1 MKKSSPEG
9 SETEPKGSKAEIK
22 GSNADII
29 GSEENVEGVRV
40 REFVQAPNMALDL
53 EVWGGSEGLDNE
65 IRSTRIQKLGM
76 ALAGF
81 TDYIDS
87 SCVQVIGVS
96 EEDYLRALD
105 YKGRIAAVRRL
116 RNHSICC
123 ILITTGLDIPEGLPE
138 LSQEEK
144 IPVVR
149 TSIPSPIALTKITV
163 YLERRLAPRITIHGV
178 LLDIFGL
185 GVLIM
190 GPSGIGK
197 SECALELVLK
207 GHRLITDDYVE
218 ITRYG
223 IDKLSGSGAEALK
236 HHMEL
241 RGLGIINVRELFGI
255 SATGRSHDVDFAV
268 RLERWKSDAE
278 YDRLGLEQSSI
289 DYLGVSIPVIDMPV
303 APGRNV
309 ATLVEA
315 AARIQLL
322 RQRGYRPAL
331 QNNELRMTDDD

>member
-1 MKKSSPEG
+1 MKKPSAEA
-9 SETEPKGSKAEIK
+9 SEKDPKELEPDAKGSGIAPESPKEKIQ
-22 GSNADII
+22 
-29 GSEENVEGVRV
+29 GVTV
-40 REFVQAPNMALDL
+40 REFAQAPNTALDI
-53 EVWGGSEGLDNE
+53 EVWGGYDGLDNE

-81 TDYIDS
+81 TDYIDPN
-87 SCVQVIGVS
+87 CIQVIGVS
-96 EEDYLRALD
+96 EADYLRALD
-105 YKGRIAAVRRL
+105 PEAAVAAVGRL

-123 ILITTGLDIPEGLPE
+123 ILVTTGLDIPEGLPE
-138 LSQEEK
+138 LSREEK
-144 IPVVR
+144 IPIVR

-197 SECALELVLK
+197 SECAVELVLK

-223 IDKLSGSGAEALK
+223 IDKLSGSGAQALK

-241 RGLGIINVRELFGI
+241 RGLGIINIKELFGI
-255 SATGRSHDVDFAV
+255 SATGRSHDVDFAI
-268 RLERWKSDAE
+268 RLERWKSDEE
-278 YDRLGLEQSSI
+278 YDRLGLEQSKVE
-289 DYLGVSIPVIDMPV
+289 YLGVLIPLIVMPV
-303 APGRNV
+303 APGRNI
-309 ATLVEA
+309 ATLVEV

-331 QNNELRMTDDD
+331 QTELRMTNDE

>member
-1 MKKSSPEG
+1 LCIPKNLAGNAVKKSSPED
-9 SETEPKGSKAEIK
+9 SETATEGLEEEAGS
-22 GSNADII
+22 
-29 GSEENVEGVRV
+29 VTV
-40 REFVQAPNMALDL
+40 REFFESPNTTLDL
-53 EVWGGSEGLDNE
+53 DVLGGRDGLDNQ

-81 TDYIDS
+81 IDYIDPD
-87 SCVQVIGVS
+87 CVQVIGVS
-96 EEDYLRALD
+96 EANYLQALD
-105 YKGRIAAVRRL
+105 TEARIAAIRRL
-116 RNHSICC
+116 KNRKICC
-123 ILITTGLDIPEGLPE
+123 ILITTGLDVPDGLLE
-138 LSQEEK
+138 LSFEEK
-144 IPVVR
+144 IPILRCSVPS
-149 TSIPSPIALTKITV
+149 SISLTKITV
-163 YLERRLAPRITIHGV
+163 YLERRLAPHITIHGV
-178 LLDIFGL
+178 LLEVFGL

-218 ITRYG
+218 LTRYG
-223 IDKLSGSGAEALK
+223 IDRLSGSGAEVLK

-241 RGLGIINVRELFGI
+241 RGLGIINIRELFGV
-255 SATGRSHDVDFAV
+255 SATGSSQNVDFAV

-289 DYLGVSIPVIDMPV
+289 EYLGVSIPVIDMPV

-309 ATLVEA
+309 ATLVEV

-322 RQRGYRPAL
+322 RQRGYRPSI
-331 QNNELRMTDDD
+331 QDNE